1 MLPKTDKSSRPTKKA
16 DKASPEQ
23 QKAVLSES
31 QSTDVAMS
39 EVDVFDSAVESLQD
53 NQESLDWE
61 ETQPDDSTAMTSDV
75 LSSEI

>member
-16 DKASPEQ
+16 DKASSEP

-31 QSTDVAMS
+31 QSTDVTMS